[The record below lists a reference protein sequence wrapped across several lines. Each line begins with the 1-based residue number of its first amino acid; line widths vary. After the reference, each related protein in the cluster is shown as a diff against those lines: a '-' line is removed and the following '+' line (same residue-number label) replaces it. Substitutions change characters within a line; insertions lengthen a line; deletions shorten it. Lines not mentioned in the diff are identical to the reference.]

1 MELST
6 LQICIAIVGLP
17 ILAIFFAGFFDTIDY
32 SKQKA
37 YSEENNPT
45 ENEPIDNNKNI
56 ISENSEDFSI
66 KINDI
71 KNEYEQKISKY
82 KEIISTLKTNFNITI
97 KNHEKE
103 IESKNKTHEKD
114 IKIKNNEIKLLK
126 SEINNLKESLEKEQI
141 SNNERLKT
149 EKDEREKELETKL
162 NELQNSIRYKA
173 TYAKSIDFSIESKK
187 RYISNL
193 DSHID
198 AKANT
203 VQQKIETLML
213 LQNSLCTEKTE
224 GFPWVA
230 NAYADFKQAE
240 VTYIENILRLKKNP
254 SIKAA
259 DTLKEYKQ
267 KLKEAEKRSFIYKG
281 IIDYY
286 ETLFPWL
293 TDFRDAPDEVIKQ
306 TSDLPA
312 NDKIEDPAQKLLSQ
326 AEWSSLSKTEKF
338 QIALDRYK
346 ARRKSKWEIGREFER
361 FVGYEYEQA
370 GWDVTFFG
378 AVKGLEDMGR
388 DLILKRGGTVK
399 IVQCK
404 YWAKDKVIHEK
415 HIFQLFGTCVL
426 YSIDNNL
433 INDYALLGRSR
444 VVPGVFVTSCSLSET
459 AKTAAA
465 FLGIQVIEHKKMEDF
480 PCIKCNI
487 GRTGDKIFHLPFDL
501 NYDKIKIEPGKGEFY
516 CASIREAEAA
526 GFRRAY
532 RWHGKK
538 EGPRA

>member
-1 MELST
+1 MEFST

-17 ILAIFFAGFFDTIDY
+17 VLAIFFASFFDTIDY
-32 SKQKA
+32 SKQKI
-37 YSEENNPT
+37 YYRENNSAK
-45 ENEPIDNNKNI
+45 NEPRDNDENI
-56 ISENSEDFSI
+56 ILENKEDYST
-66 KINDI
+66 KINNI
-71 KNEYEQKISKY
+71 KNKYEHKIFICQKRIDMLKTSFKITTQNFEKELELKDEKY
-82 KEIISTLKTNFNITI
+82 NKEILK
-97 KNHEKE
+97 
-103 IESKNKTHEKD
+103 
-114 IKIKNNEIKLLK
+114 KNNEIEILK
-126 SEINNLKESLEKEQI
+126 SNIDTIKQHLEKEKNL
-141 SNNERLKT
+141 NNERLNT
-149 EKDEREKELETKL
+149 EKDYREKELELKL

-173 TYAKSIDFSIESKK
+173 TYEKSLDFSIESKK
-187 RYISNL
+187 RYINNL

-203 VQQKIETLML
+203 IQQKIDSLML

-240 VTYIENILRLKKNP
+240 ATFIENILRFKKNP

-293 TDFRDAPDEVIKQ
+293 IDFRDAPDDVIKQ

-312 NDKIEDPAQKLLSQ
+312 DDKVEDPAQRLLSQ
-326 AEWSSLSKTEKF
+326 AEWSGLSKTEKF

-388 DLILKRGGTVK
+388 DLILKKGGHCEDRP
-399 IVQCK
+399 VQ
-404 YWAKDKVIHEK
+404 I
-415 HIFQLFGTCVL
+415 L
-426 YSIDNNL
+426 
-433 INDYALLGRSR
+433 
-444 VVPGVFVTSCSLSET
+444 
-459 AKTAAA
+459 
-465 FLGIQVIEHKKMEDF
+465 
-480 PCIKCNI
+480 
-487 GRTGDKIFHLPFDL
+487 
-501 NYDKIKIEPGKGEFY
+501 GKGQ
-516 CASIREAEAA
+516 
-526 GFRRAY
+526 GD
-532 RWHGKK
+532 
-538 EGPRA
+538 PRKAHIPALRHVRPIFNRQQSDQRLCIAWA